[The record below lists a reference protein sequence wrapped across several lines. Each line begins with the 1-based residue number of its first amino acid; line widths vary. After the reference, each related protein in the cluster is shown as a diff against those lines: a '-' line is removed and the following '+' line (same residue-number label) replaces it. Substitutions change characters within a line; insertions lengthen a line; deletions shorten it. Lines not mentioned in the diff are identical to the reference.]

1 MKQSEIKN
9 LSAAELQEQL
19 SQLKKTY
26 TNQTNQTNQTNH
38 IIKRKKYGWFGWF
51 SRDLGYPTKRSD
63 KVLKVLSKLRT
74 GR

>member
-26 TNQTNQTNQTNH
+26 N
-38 IIKRKKYGWFGWF
+38 
-51 SRDLGYPTKRSD
+51 DLKMAHAISPIENPLQMRTLRRSVARLATEITKRE
-63 KVLKVLSKLRT
+63 LQ
-74 GR
+74 

>member
-26 TNQTNQTNQTNH
+26 T
-38 IIKRKKYGWFGWF
+38 
-51 SRDLGYPTKRSD
+51 DLKNAHAISPIQNP
-63 KVLKVLSKLRT
+63 LQLRT
-74 GR
+74 LRRSVARLHTELTKSELQ